1 MKNKKQD
8 PYEIQL
14 ADLANEI
21 GGNMAVE
28 YYNVS
33 FTLSKE
39 QLQDMKEKGL
49 RTDVMSCIMAALIM
63 NGKNETEIKDFLE
76 EANNAGAAPS
86 VSFEAP
92 DDGALN
98 ITSPE
103 VIHIDM
109 DQFFAAVEQ
118 RDNPELKGKP
128 IAVGHD
134 AERGVVA
141 TASYEARRFG
151 VHSAQSIQVAKRLC
165 PQLIIV
171 EPHFQR
177 YKEVSAQLHDIF
189 HDYTDLIE
197 SISLDEAFLDV
208 TENKKGIE
216 LGVDIA
222 REIKQRIRETTG
234 LTASAGV
241 SYCKFL
247 AKIASD
253 WRKPDGLTVIH
264 PDRALDFIAQL
275 KVEKIWGVGQKTAEK
290 MHRMGIFTGLDL
302 RNMSLSRLTQE
313 FGKMGQ
319 VFYDFSRGIDNRPVI
334 SEWERKSVSC
344 EQTFESDIS
353 ENSAVTIHLY
363 HTVLELVRRIEKNDF
378 DFQQITR
385 SITVDHILRTK
396 DDILPLA
403 KQLMQGVEFHSHP
416 IRLLG
421 LGVSNQKNVTAQE
434 QQPWV
439 ELELEFE
446 PWPEV

>member
-1 MKNKKQD
+1 MQIRLTQLMK
-8 PYEIQL
+8 I
-14 ADLANEI
+14 
-21 GGNMAVE
+21 
-28 YYNVS
+28 
-33 FTLSKE
+33 
-39 QLQDMKEKGL
+39 
-49 RTDVMSCIMAALIM
+49 
-63 NGKNETEIKDFLE
+63 
-76 EANNAGAAPS
+76 
-86 VSFEAP
+86 
-92 DDGALN
+92 
-98 ITSPE
+98 
-103 VIHIDM
+103 IHVDM

-118 RDNPELKGKP
+118 RDHPELAGKP

-134 AERGVVA
+134 AERGVVS

-197 SISLDEAFLDV
+197 PISLDEAFLDV
-208 TENKKGIE
+208 TDNKKGME
-216 LGVDIA
+216 LGMDIA
-222 REIKQRIRETTG
+222 REIKQRIRQTTG

-264 PDRALDFIAQL
+264 PDRALDFIARL

-302 RNMSLSRLTQE
+302 RNLSLSRLTNE
-313 FGKMGQ
+313 FGKMGR
-319 VFYDFSRGIDNRPVI
+319 VFYDFSRGIDDRPVI

-344 EQTFESDIS
+344 ERTFEADIS
-353 ENSAVTIHLY
+353 DRAAVTIHLY
-363 HTVLELVRRIEKNDF
+363 HTVLELVRRIAKNDF
-378 DFQQITR
+378 EGRTLTLKVKFLDFQQITR

-403 KQLMQGVEFHSHP
+403 KQLMHNVDYSSHP

-421 LGVSNQKNVTAQE
+421 LGVSHQKNTTPPE
-434 QQPWV
+434 PPRWE

-446 PWPEV
+446 PWPDEE

>member
-1 MKNKKQD
+1 M
-8 PYEIQL
+8 
-14 ADLANEI
+14 
-21 GGNMAVE
+21 
-28 YYNVS
+28 
-33 FTLSKE
+33 SK
-39 QLQDMKEKGL
+39 
-49 RTDVMSCIMAALIM
+49 I
-63 NGKNETEIKDFLE
+63 
-76 EANNAGAAPS
+76 
-86 VSFEAP
+86 
-92 DDGALN
+92 
-98 ITSPE
+98 
-103 VIHIDM
+103 IHVDM
-109 DQFFAAVEQ
+109 DQFYAAVEQ
-118 RDNPELKGKP
+118 QDHPELRGKP

-134 AERGVVA
+134 AERGVVS

-171 EPHFQR
+171 EPHFQK
-177 YKEVSAQLHDIF
+177 YKEVSAQLHEIF

-197 SISLDEAFLDV
+197 PISLDEAFLDV
-208 TENKKGIE
+208 SENKKGIE

-275 KVEKIWGVGQKTAEK
+275 KIEKIWGIGQKTAEK

-344 EQTFESDIS
+344 EQTFESDIN
-353 ENSAVTIHLY
+353 ENAAVTIHLY
-363 HTVLELVRRIEKNDF
+363 HTVMELVRRIEKNDF
-378 DFQQITR
+378 EGRTLTLKVKFAREREQTRQYAKFQDFQQITR
-385 SITVDHILRTK
+385 SITVDHVLRTK
-396 DDILPLA
+396 DEILPLA
-403 KQLMQGVEFHSHP
+403 KQLMQQVEFHSHP

-421 LGVSNQKNVTAQE
+421 LGVSNPGSPSSNGALASSQGA
-434 QQPWV
+434 WC

-446 PWPEV
+446 PWPDSTE

>member
-1 MKNKKQD
+1 MK
-8 PYEIQL
+8 I
-14 ADLANEI
+14 
-21 GGNMAVE
+21 
-28 YYNVS
+28 
-33 FTLSKE
+33 
-39 QLQDMKEKGL
+39 
-49 RTDVMSCIMAALIM
+49 
-63 NGKNETEIKDFLE
+63 
-76 EANNAGAAPS
+76 
-86 VSFEAP
+86 
-92 DDGALN
+92 
-98 ITSPE
+98 
-103 VIHIDM
+103 IHVDM

-134 AERGVVA
+134 AERGVVS

-177 YKEVSAQLHDIF
+177 YKEVSAQLHEIF

-197 SISLDEAFLDV
+197 PISLDEAFLDV
-208 TENKKGIE
+208 TQNKTMVSTNRQGMWAME
-216 LGVDIA
+216 IA
-222 REIKQRIRETTG
+222 REIKHRILETTG

-275 KVEKIWGVGQKTAEK
+275 KVEKIWGIGNKTAEK
-290 MHRMGIFTGLDL
+290 MHRMGIFTGADL
-302 RNMSLSRLTQE
+302 RKVSLTGLTQE
-313 FGKMGQ
+313 FGKMGS
-319 VFYDFSRGIDNRPVI
+319 VFHDFANGIDERPVI

-344 EQTFESDIS
+344 EQTFEKDIYD
-353 ENSAVTIHLY
+353 NAAVTIHLY
-363 HTVLELVRRIEKNDF
+363 NTVLELVRRIEKTDF
-378 DFQQITR
+378 EGRTLTLKVKFLDFQQITR

-403 KQLMQGVEFHSHP
+403 KQLMADVEYHSHP

-421 LGVSNQKNVTAQE
+421 LGVANQKVSTVHDD
-434 QQPWV
+434 PRWV

-446 PWPEV
+446 PWPEA

>member
-1 MKNKKQD
+1 M
-8 PYEIQL
+8 
-14 ADLANEI
+14 
-21 GGNMAVE
+21 
-28 YYNVS
+28 
-33 FTLSKE
+33 
-39 QLQDMKEKGL
+39 
-49 RTDVMSCIMAALIM
+49 
-63 NGKNETEIKDFLE
+63 
-76 EANNAGAAPS
+76 
-86 VSFEAP
+86 
-92 DDGALN
+92 
-98 ITSPE
+98 
-103 VIHIDM
+103 DM

-128 IAVGHD
+128 IAVGHN
-134 AERGVVA
+134 AERGVVS

-177 YKEVSAQLHDIF
+177 YKEVSAQLHEIF
-189 HDYTDLIE
+189 HDYTDIIE
-197 SISLDEAFLDV
+197 PISLDEAFLDV
-208 TENKKGIE
+208 TDNKRGIE

-222 REIKQRIRETTG
+222 REIKQRIKTSTG

-264 PDRALDFIAQL
+264 PDKALDFIAQL
-275 KVEKIWGVGQKTAEK
+275 RIEKIWGIGQKTAEK
-290 MHRMGIFTGLDL
+290 MHRMGIFTGADL
-302 RNMSLSRLTQE
+302 RQVSLSRLMQE
-313 FGKMGQ
+313 FGKMGS
-319 VFYDFSRGIDNRPVI
+319 VFHDFANGIDNRPVI

-344 EQTFESDIS
+344 EQTFEKDIS
-353 ENSAVTIHLY
+353 QNADVIIHLY
-363 HTVLELVRRIEKNDF
+363 QTVLELVRRIEKNDF
-378 DFQQITR
+378 EGRTLTLKIKFLDFQQITR

-403 KQLMQGVEFHSHP
+403 KQLMHSVEFHSHP

-421 LGVSNQKNVTAQE
+421 LGVSNPGSQETMNQE
-434 QQPWV
+434 QPRWI

-446 PWPEV
+446 EWPDN

>member
-1 MKNKKQD
+1 MK
-8 PYEIQL
+8 I
-14 ADLANEI
+14 
-21 GGNMAVE
+21 
-28 YYNVS
+28 
-33 FTLSKE
+33 
-39 QLQDMKEKGL
+39 
-49 RTDVMSCIMAALIM
+49 
-63 NGKNETEIKDFLE
+63 
-76 EANNAGAAPS
+76 
-86 VSFEAP
+86 
-92 DDGALN
+92 
-98 ITSPE
+98 
-103 VIHIDM
+103 IHVDM

-134 AERGVVA
+134 AERGVVS

-177 YKEVSAQLHDIF
+177 YKEVSAQLHEIF

-197 SISLDEAFLDV
+197 PISLDEAFLDV

-222 REIKQRIRETTG
+222 HEIKQRIRETTG

-264 PDRALDFIAQL
+264 PDKALDFIAQL
-275 KVEKIWGVGQKTAEK
+275 KIEKIWGVGQKTAEK

-302 RNMSLSRLTQE
+302 RNTSLSRLSQE

-319 VFYDFSRGIDNRPVI
+319 MFYDFSRGIDHRPVI

-344 EQTFESDIS
+344 EQTFELDIS
-353 ENSAVTIHLY
+353 ENSIVTIHLY
-363 HTVLELVRRIEKNDF
+363 HTVLELVKRIEKNDF
-378 DFQQITR
+378 EGRTLTLKVKFLDFQQITR
-385 SITVDHILRTK
+385 SITADHILRTK
-396 DDILPLA
+396 DDILPIA
-403 KQLMQGVEFHSHP
+403 KQLMQSVEFHSHP

-421 LGVSNQKNVTAQE
+421 LGVSNPGSNGGLASRQGA
-434 QQPWV
+434 WC

-446 PWPEV
+446 PWPDK

>member
-1 MKNKKQD
+1 MK
-8 PYEIQL
+8 I
-14 ADLANEI
+14 
-21 GGNMAVE
+21 
-28 YYNVS
+28 
-33 FTLSKE
+33 
-39 QLQDMKEKGL
+39 
-49 RTDVMSCIMAALIM
+49 
-63 NGKNETEIKDFLE
+63 
-76 EANNAGAAPS
+76 
-86 VSFEAP
+86 
-92 DDGALN
+92 
-98 ITSPE
+98 
-103 VIHIDM
+103 IHVDM

-134 AERGVVA
+134 AERGVVS

-197 SISLDEAFLDV
+197 PISLDEAFLDV
-208 TENKKGIE
+208 TENKTMVSINRQGMYAM
-216 LGVDIA
+216 DIA

-290 MHRMGIFTGLDL
+290 MHRIGIFSGLDL
-302 RNMSLSRLTQE
+302 RNMSLTRLTQE

-319 VFYDFSRGIDNRPVI
+319 VFYDFSRGIDSRPVI

-378 DFQQITR
+378 DGRTLTLKVKFARKREQTEARFQSAEREQTRQDAKFLDFQQITR

-396 DDILPLA
+396 DEILPLA
-403 KQLMQGVEFHSHP
+403 KQLMQSVEFHSHP

-421 LGVSNQKNVTAQE
+421 LGVSNQKSATTQE

-446 PWPEV
+446 PWPET

>member
-1 MKNKKQD
+1 MNK
-8 PYEIQL
+8 I
-14 ADLANEI
+14 
-21 GGNMAVE
+21 
-28 YYNVS
+28 
-33 FTLSKE
+33 
-39 QLQDMKEKGL
+39 
-49 RTDVMSCIMAALIM
+49 
-63 NGKNETEIKDFLE
+63 
-76 EANNAGAAPS
+76 
-86 VSFEAP
+86 
-92 DDGALN
+92 
-98 ITSPE
+98 
-103 VIHIDM
+103 IHVDM

-118 RDNPELKGKP
+118 RDHPELKGKP

-134 AERGVVA
+134 AERGVVS

-171 EPHFQR
+171 EPHFQK
-177 YKEVSAQLHDIF
+177 YKEVSAQLHEIF

-197 SISLDEAFLDV
+197 PISLDEAFLDV
-208 TENKKGIE
+208 TENKKSIE

-222 REIKQRIRETTG
+222 REIKQRILETTG

-275 KVEKIWGVGQKTAEK
+275 KIEKIWGVGQKTAEK

-344 EQTFESDIS
+344 EQTFESDIN
-353 ENSAVTIHLY
+353 ENAAVTIHLY

-378 DFQQITR
+378 EGRTLTLKVKFAREREQTQQYDKYQDFHQITR
-385 SITVDHILRTK
+385 SFTVDHVLRTK
-396 DDILPLA
+396 DEILPLA
-403 KQLMQGVEFHSHP
+403 KQLMQQVKFHSHP

-421 LGVSNQKNVTAQE
+421 LGVSNPGSPSSNGSLASSQGA
-434 QQPWV
+434 WC

-446 PWPEV
+446 PWPDSSEKTYIKPHVIEL

>member
-1 MKNKKQD
+1 MNK
-8 PYEIQL
+8 I
-14 ADLANEI
+14 
-21 GGNMAVE
+21 
-28 YYNVS
+28 
-33 FTLSKE
+33 
-39 QLQDMKEKGL
+39 
-49 RTDVMSCIMAALIM
+49 
-63 NGKNETEIKDFLE
+63 
-76 EANNAGAAPS
+76 
-86 VSFEAP
+86 
-92 DDGALN
+92 
-98 ITSPE
+98 
-103 VIHIDM
+103 IHVDM

-118 RDNPELKGKP
+118 RDHPELRGKP

-134 AERGVVA
+134 AERGVVS

-171 EPHFQR
+171 EPHFQK
-177 YKEVSAQLHDIF
+177 YKAVSAQLHEIF

-197 SISLDEAFLDV
+197 PISLDEAFLDV
-208 TENKKGIE
+208 TENKKSIE

-222 REIKQRIRETTG
+222 REIKQRILETTG

-264 PDRALDFIAQL
+264 PDRALDFISQL
-275 KVEKIWGVGQKTAEK
+275 KIEKIWGVGQKTAEK

-302 RNMSLSRLTQE
+302 RNTSLSRLTQE

-344 EQTFESDIS
+344 EQTFESDIN
-353 ENSAVTIHLY
+353 ENAAVTIHLY

-378 DFQQITR
+378 EGRTLTLKVKFAREREQTQQYDKYQDFHQITR
-385 SITVDHILRTK
+385 SITVDHVLRTK
-396 DDILPLA
+396 DEILPLA
-403 KQLMQGVEFHSHP
+403 KQLMQQVEFHSHP

-421 LGVSNQKNVTAQE
+421 LGVSNPGSPSSNGALASSQGA
-434 QQPWV
+434 WC

-446 PWPEV
+446 PWPDSSEKAFG

>member
-1 MKNKKQD
+1 MK
-8 PYEIQL
+8 I
-14 ADLANEI
+14 
-21 GGNMAVE
+21 
-28 YYNVS
+28 
-33 FTLSKE
+33 
-39 QLQDMKEKGL
+39 
-49 RTDVMSCIMAALIM
+49 
-63 NGKNETEIKDFLE
+63 
-76 EANNAGAAPS
+76 
-86 VSFEAP
+86 
-92 DDGALN
+92 
-98 ITSPE
+98 
-103 VIHIDM
+103 IHVDM
-109 DQFFAAVEQ
+109 DQFYAAVEQ

-128 IAVGHD
+128 IAVGYD
-134 AERGVVA
+134 AERGVVS

-151 VHSAQSIQVAKRLC
+151 VHSAQSIQMAKRLC

-177 YKEVSAQLHDIF
+177 YKEVSMQLHDIF

-197 SISLDEAFLDV
+197 PISLDEAFLDV
-208 TENKKGIE
+208 TENKRGIE

-222 REIKQRIRETTG
+222 REIKQRIHETTG

-275 KVEKIWGVGQKTAEK
+275 RVEKIWGVGQKTSEK
-290 MHRMGIFTGLDL
+290 MHRMGIFTGSDL
-302 RNMSLSRLTQE
+302 RKASLTRLMQE

-344 EQTFESDIS
+344 EQTFEKDIS
-353 ENSAVTIHLY
+353 KNAAVTIHLY
-363 HTVLELVRRIEKNDF
+363 HIVLKLVDRIEKADF
-378 DFQQITR
+378 EGRTLTLKVKFQNFQQITR
-385 SITVDHILRTK
+385 SITADHILRTK
-396 DDILPLA
+396 DEILPLA
-403 KQLMQGVEFHSHP
+403 KQLMHDVEFHSRP

-421 LGVSNQKNVTAQE
+421 LGVGNPGNSSAQDN
-434 QQPWV
+434 PRWV

-446 PWPEV
+446 PWSEV

>member
-1 MKNKKQD
+1 MNK
-8 PYEIQL
+8 I
-14 ADLANEI
+14 
-21 GGNMAVE
+21 
-28 YYNVS
+28 
-33 FTLSKE
+33 
-39 QLQDMKEKGL
+39 
-49 RTDVMSCIMAALIM
+49 
-63 NGKNETEIKDFLE
+63 
-76 EANNAGAAPS
+76 
-86 VSFEAP
+86 
-92 DDGALN
+92 
-98 ITSPE
+98 
-103 VIHIDM
+103 IHVDM

-118 RDNPELKGKP
+118 RDHPELRGKP

-134 AERGVVA
+134 AERGVVS

-171 EPHFQR
+171 EPHFQK
-177 YKEVSAQLHDIF
+177 YKEVSAQLHEIF

-197 SISLDEAFLDV
+197 PISLDEAFLDV
-208 TENKKGIE
+208 TENKTM
-216 LGVDIA
+216 VSTNRPMVSTNRQRMWAMDIA
-222 REIKQRIRETTG
+222 REIKQRILETTG

-275 KVEKIWGVGQKTAEK
+275 KIEKIWGVGQKTAEK
-290 MHRMGIFTGLDL
+290 MHRMGVFTGYDL

-353 ENSAVTIHLY
+353 ENAAVIIHLY

-378 DFQQITR
+378 EGRTLTLKVKFLDFQQITR

-396 DDILPLA
+396 DEILPLA
-403 KQLMQGVEFHSHP
+403 KQLLKQVEFHSHP

-421 LGVSNQKNVTAQE
+421 LGVSNQKSATPQE
-434 QQPWV
+434 EPQWV

-446 PWPEV
+446 PWP

>member
-1 MKNKKQD
+1 MNK
-8 PYEIQL
+8 I
-14 ADLANEI
+14 
-21 GGNMAVE
+21 
-28 YYNVS
+28 
-33 FTLSKE
+33 
-39 QLQDMKEKGL
+39 
-49 RTDVMSCIMAALIM
+49 
-63 NGKNETEIKDFLE
+63 
-76 EANNAGAAPS
+76 
-86 VSFEAP
+86 
-92 DDGALN
+92 
-98 ITSPE
+98 
-103 VIHIDM
+103 IHVDM

-118 RDNPELKGKP
+118 REDPELRGKP

-134 AERGVVA
+134 AERGVVS
-141 TASYEARRFG
+141 TASYEARRYG

-171 EPHFQR
+171 EPHFQK
-177 YKEVSAQLHDIF
+177 YKEVSAQLHEIF

-197 SISLDEAFLDV
+197 PISLDEAFLDV

-247 AKIASD
+247 AKVASD

-275 KVEKIWGVGQKTAEK
+275 KIEKIWGIGQKTAEK

-353 ENSAVTIHLY
+353 ENAAVTIHLY
-363 HTVLELVRRIEKNDF
+363 HTVLELVRRIEKNNFEGRTLTLKVKFARERTQQYAKYQDF
-378 DFQQITR
+378 HQITR
-385 SITVDHILRTK
+385 SITVDHVLRTK
-396 DDILPLA
+396 DEILPLA
-403 KQLMQGVEFHSHP
+403 KQLMQQVEFHSHP

-421 LGVSNQKNVTAQE
+421 LGVSKPGSPQPNGE
-434 QQPWV
+434 QASSQGAWC

-446 PWPEV
+446 PWPD

>member
-1 MKNKKQD
+1 MLMK
-8 PYEIQL
+8 
-14 ADLANEI
+14 
-21 GGNMAVE
+21 
-28 YYNVS
+28 
-33 FTLSKE
+33 
-39 QLQDMKEKGL
+39 
-49 RTDVMSCIMAALIM
+49 
-63 NGKNETEIKDFLE
+63 
-76 EANNAGAAPS
+76 
-86 VSFEAP
+86 
-92 DDGALN
+92 
-98 ITSPE
+98 

-109 DQFFAAVEQ
+109 DAFFANVEL
-118 RDNPELKGKP
+118 RDNPELRGKP

-177 YKEVSAQLHDIF
+177 YKEVSTQLHEIF

-197 SISLDEAFLDV
+197 PISLDEAFLDV
-208 TENKKGIE
+208 TENKKDIE

-222 REIKQRIRETTG
+222 REIKQRIHETTG

-275 KVEKIWGVGQKTAEK
+275 KIEKIWGVGQTTAEK
-290 MHRMGIFTGLDL
+290 MHRMGVFTGLDL

-353 ENSAVTIHLY
+353 ENAAVTIHLY

-378 DFQQITR
+378 EGRTLTLKVKFLDFQQITR

-396 DDILPLA
+396 DEILPLA
-403 KQLMQGVEFHSHP
+403 KQLMQQVEFHSHP

-421 LGVSNQKNVTAQE
+421 LGVSNQKNATPQE
-434 QQPWV
+434 ENQWI

>member
-1 MKNKKQD
+1 MQLHSNVIVAAIIIAMK
-8 PYEIQL
+8 I
-14 ADLANEI
+14 
-21 GGNMAVE
+21 
-28 YYNVS
+28 
-33 FTLSKE
+33 
-39 QLQDMKEKGL
+39 
-49 RTDVMSCIMAALIM
+49 
-63 NGKNETEIKDFLE
+63 
-76 EANNAGAAPS
+76 
-86 VSFEAP
+86 
-92 DDGALN
+92 
-98 ITSPE
+98 
-103 VIHIDM
+103 IHVDM

-134 AERGVVA
+134 AERGVVS

-177 YKEVSAQLHDIF
+177 YKEVSAQLHGIF

-197 SISLDEAFLDV
+197 PISLDEAFLDV
-208 TENKKGIE
+208 TENKKGID
-216 LGVDIA
+216 LGVEIA
-222 REIKQRIRETTG
+222 REIKQRILETTG

-275 KVEKIWGVGQKTAEK
+275 KVEKIWGVGNKTAEN
-290 MHRMGIFTGLDL
+290 MHRMGIFTGADL
-302 RNMSLSRLTQE
+302 RKVSLARLNQE
-313 FGKMGQ
+313 FGKMGS
-319 VFYDFSRGIDNRPVI
+319 VFHDFANGIDTRPVI

-344 EQTFESDIS
+344 ERTFEKDIFD
-353 ENSAVTIHLY
+353 NAAVTIHLY
-363 HTVLELVRRIEKNDF
+363 HTVLELVRRIEKADF
-378 DFQQITR
+378 EGHTLTLKVKFARKQEQTEVPFQSAEREQTRQYAKFQDFQQITR
-385 SITVDHILRTK
+385 SVTVDYILRTK
-396 DDILPLA
+396 EDILPLA
-403 KQLMQGVEFHSHP
+403 KQLIGDVEFHSHP

-421 LGVSNQKNVTAQE
+421 LGVANQKSSTVHE
-434 QQPWV
+434 DPRWV

-446 PWPEV
+446 PWPED

>member
-1 MKNKKQD
+1 
-8 PYEIQL
+8 
-14 ADLANEI
+14 
-21 GGNMAVE
+21 
-28 YYNVS
+28 
-33 FTLSKE
+33 
-39 QLQDMKEKGL
+39 
-49 RTDVMSCIMAALIM
+49 
-63 NGKNETEIKDFLE
+63 
-76 EANNAGAAPS
+76 
-86 VSFEAP
+86 
-92 DDGALN
+92 
-98 ITSPE
+98 
-103 VIHIDM
+103 M

-118 RDNPELKGKP
+118 RDHPELRGKP

-134 AERGVVA
+134 AERGVVS

-171 EPHFQR
+171 EPHFQK
-177 YKEVSAQLHDIF
+177 YKAVSAQLHEIF

-197 SISLDEAFLDV
+197 PISLDEAFLDV
-208 TENKKGIE
+208 TENKTMVSTNRPMVSTNRQGMWAM
-216 LGVDIA
+216 DMA

-247 AKIASD
+247 AKVASD

-264 PDRALDFIAQL
+264 PDRALDFISQL
-275 KVEKIWGVGQKTAEK
+275 KIEKIWGVGQKTAEK

-302 RNMSLSRLTQE
+302 RNTSLSRLTQE

-344 EQTFESDIS
+344 EQTFESDIN
-353 ENSAVTIHLY
+353 ENAAVTIHMY

-378 DFQQITR
+378 EGRTLTLKVKFRDFQQITR
-385 SITVDHILRTK
+385 SITVDHVLRTK
-396 DDILPLA
+396 DEILPLA
-403 KQLMQGVEFHSHP
+403 KQLMQQVEFHSHP

-421 LGVSNQKNVTAQE
+421 LGVSNPGSPTSSGGLASSQGA
-434 QQPWV
+434 WC

-446 PWPEV
+446 PWPDSSE

>member
-1 MKNKKQD
+1 
-8 PYEIQL
+8 
-14 ADLANEI
+14 
-21 GGNMAVE
+21 
-28 YYNVS
+28 
-33 FTLSKE
+33 
-39 QLQDMKEKGL
+39 
-49 RTDVMSCIMAALIM
+49 
-63 NGKNETEIKDFLE
+63 
-76 EANNAGAAPS
+76 
-86 VSFEAP
+86 
-92 DDGALN
+92 
-98 ITSPE
+98 
-103 VIHIDM
+103 M

-118 RDNPELKGKP
+118 RDHPELRGKP

-134 AERGVVA
+134 AERGVVS

-171 EPHFQR
+171 EPHFQK
-177 YKEVSAQLHDIF
+177 YKEVSAQLHEIF

-197 SISLDEAFLDV
+197 PISLDEAFLDV
-208 TENKKGIE
+208 TEIKTMVSTNRPM
-216 LGVDIA
+216 VSTNSQRMWAMDIA

-247 AKIASD
+247 AKVASD

-264 PDRALDFIAQL
+264 PDRALDFISQL
-275 KVEKIWGVGQKTAEK
+275 KIEKIWGVGQKTAEK

-302 RNMSLSRLTQE
+302 RNTSLSRLTQE

-344 EQTFESDIS
+344 EQTFESDIN
-353 ENSAVTIHLY
+353 ENAAVTIHLY

-378 DFQQITR
+378 EGRTLTLKVKFRDFQQITR
-385 SITVDHILRTK
+385 SITVDHVLRTK
-396 DDILPLA
+396 DEILPLA
-403 KQLMQGVEFHSHP
+403 KQLMQQVEFHSHP

-421 LGVSNQKNVTAQE
+421 LGVSNPGSPTSSGGLTSSQGA
-434 QQPWV
+434 WC

-446 PWPEV
+446 PWPDSSE

>member
-1 MKNKKQD
+1 MK
-8 PYEIQL
+8 I
-14 ADLANEI
+14 
-21 GGNMAVE
+21 
-28 YYNVS
+28 
-33 FTLSKE
+33 
-39 QLQDMKEKGL
+39 
-49 RTDVMSCIMAALIM
+49 
-63 NGKNETEIKDFLE
+63 
-76 EANNAGAAPS
+76 
-86 VSFEAP
+86 
-92 DDGALN
+92 
-98 ITSPE
+98 
-103 VIHIDM
+103 IHVDM

-118 RDNPELKGKP
+118 RDQPELRGKP

-134 AERGVVA
+134 AERGVVS

-177 YKEVSAQLHDIF
+177 YKEVSAQLHEIF

-197 SISLDEAFLDV
+197 PISLDEAFLDV
-208 TENKKGIE
+208 TENKRGIE

-275 KVEKIWGVGQKTAEK
+275 RVEKIWGVGPKTAEK
-290 MHRMGIFTGLDL
+290 MHHMGIFTGLDL

-313 FGKMGQ
+313 FGKVGQ
-319 VFYDFSRGIDNRPVI
+319 IFYDFSRGIDNRPVI

-353 ENSAVTIHLY
+353 ENAAVTIHLY
-363 HTVLELVRRIEKNDF
+363 HMVLELVRRIEKNDF
-378 DFQQITR
+378 EGRTLTLKVKFARKREQTEASFQSAEREQTRQNAKFGDFQQITR
-385 SITVDHILRTK
+385 SITVDHVLRTK
-396 DDILPLA
+396 DQILPLA
-403 KQLMQGVEFHSHP
+403 KQLMQQVEFHSHP

-421 LGVSNQKNVTAQE
+421 LGVANQKGAAVPE

-446 PWPEV
+446 PWPDDLV